1 MLLNIKFFVN
11 SLNNFWLFLK
21 LQTQI
26 VLIVITLFI
35 VLTISIIYGLV
46 TVIQNLPNFY
56 NNIFVNAINA
66 LFQNNLL
73 FLVNEDRIS
82 EIITLCERLYENSK
96 SVQYIMYIDPHGTV
110 YGIPYSLDE
119 MIFFSE
125 NTNFKNDLY
134 HHLLAFIN
142 FHQINKIHLT
152 CLLTKINDSYSVFL
166 IGNSF
171 NFSLFSNF
179 FVTNKIVLLFTFV
192 FVVVLIL
199 GTALTRIIIKH
210 PLNEV
215 SQGIVN
221 ITTGS
226 FSSRV
231 YLRASGEL
239 GELVGNFN
247 ELARRLQLY
256 EEENIEQIYN
266 EKIKLESLITT
277 ITEGILLLDTNLNI
291 VLVNEQAIRLFNWK
305 TKTKLIGSSIWDH
318 LPIVLQKK
326 FLLTLENILEGKQ
339 SVSFDGKI
347 DSGLISFPKRLIRV
361 TLKIVYNSYEINSIP
376 IGIGLTIQDCTKEF
390 ELAKSQNRFISN
402 ISHELRTP
410 LFNIKSFIETIQEYD
425 YTLSNWQKRYFLD
438 IVNKETNRL
447 TRLVNDIL
455 FISKLDSRKEIA
467 MTKIDFTDIIR
478 QTIANYQ
485 IVARDKKLYLHS
497 ENSLERVYV
506 YGNKDLLLQ
515 VLINLVG
522 NALKFTYRGGE
533 IVIRIYSLAN
543 KSARVEIFDTGIGVI
558 DTYQNYIFQRFYR
571 IENEVHTLKGT
582 GLGLSIVNNILLE
595 HKTSIKIISRYKV
608 GSLFW
613 FDLREV

>member
-1 MLLNIKFFVN
+1 MLLNIKFLAN

-26 VLIVITLFI
+26 ILIVITL
-35 VLTISIIYGLV
+35 VLLLTISVMYGLV
-46 TVIQNLPNFY
+46 TAVQNWPNLNLY
-56 NNIFVNAINA
+56 NDVFINKA
-66 LFQNNLL
+66 NSLFQDDVLL
-73 FLVNEDRIS
+73 LINKSQIN
-82 EIITLCERLYENSK
+82 EIITFCERIYESSK
-96 SVQYIMYIDPHGTV
+96 NIQYILYIDPQGVSHI
-110 YGIPYSLDE
+110 IPSSLDDVNSLTE
-119 MIFFSE
+119 
-125 NTNFKNDLY
+125 
-134 HHLLAFIN
+134 LL
-142 FHQINKIHLT
+142 
-152 CLLTKINDSYSVFL
+152 
-166 IGNSF
+166 NSF
-171 NFSLFSNF
+171 YYQLITYLNLYQVNKLALVFIKTNSEDATFLLLNNVNFSLFNL
-179 FVTNKIVLLFTFV
+179 FVTNKTFLLFAIV
-192 FVVVLIL
+192 FIVVLIL
-199 GTALTRIIIKH
+199 GTTLTKTLITH

-221 ITTGS
+221 IAAGS
-226 FSSRV
+226 FSSRIS
-231 YLRASGEL
+231 LRASGEL

-256 EEENIEQIYN
+256 EEENIEQIGN

-305 TKTKLIGSSIWDH
+305 TKTKLIGTSIWDH

-326 FLLTLENILEGKQ
+326 LLMTLESVLEGKQ

-347 DSGLISFPKRLIRV
+347 DSGLISFPKRLIRI
-361 TLKIVYNSYEINSIP
+361 TLKIVYNSYEVNSIP
-376 IGIGLTIQDCTKEF
+376 IGIGLTIQDYTKES

-455 FISKLDSRKEIA
+455 FISRLDSRKEIV
-467 MTKIDFTDIIR
+467 MSKIDFIDLIR

-485 IVARDKKLYLHS
+485 IVAREKNLYLHS
-497 ENSLERVYV
+497 ENQLERVYV

-522 NALKFTYRGGE
+522 NALKFTYKQGE
-533 IVIRIYSLAN
+533 ILIRIYSLSN
-543 KSARVEIFDTGIGVI
+543 KTARVEIFDTGIGVI
-558 DTYQNYIFQRFYR
+558 DTYQSYIFQRFYR

-595 HKTSIKIISRYKV
+595 HKTSIKIISRYKI

-613 FDLREV
+613 FDLRKT